1 MEQTLKLF
9 TTTDL
14 RSASLG
20 LLDKLGLKYAV
31 GAKMQLDIHKLF
43 RNMNLSKATEE
54 AIEIVSGTYYVAQ
67 IDNRSFTDNF
77 QTIDLDAAI
86 HDAMD
91 DKYNGIFV
99 FAIEVNP
106 DANVLC

>member
-43 RNMNLSKATEE
+43 RNMQLSKATEE
-54 AIEIVSGTYYVAQ
+54 AMEIVSGTYFIAQ
-67 IDNRSFTDNF
+67 IDNRSFIDSS
-77 QTIDLDAAI
+77 QTIDLDTA
-86 HDAMD
+86 
-91 DKYNGIFV
+91 
-99 FAIEVNP
+99 
-106 DANVLC
+106 LQ